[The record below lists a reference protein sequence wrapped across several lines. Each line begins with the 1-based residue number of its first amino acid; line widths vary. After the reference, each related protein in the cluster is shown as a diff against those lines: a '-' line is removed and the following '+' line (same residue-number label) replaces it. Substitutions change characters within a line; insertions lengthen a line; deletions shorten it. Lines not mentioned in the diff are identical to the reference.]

1 MAKTSNLDINV
12 TAETAQASEALKNI
26 SSQIDK
32 IVGKQNSLTSKA
44 ASVSAW
50 GMAFEYA
57 EKYIGA
63 VVKVSRELVSAY
75 AEQEKAETR
84 LQSTLRATGNAI
96 GLSTTELYAMADGLA
111 RVTTFQDQTIIG
123 MQQIFV
129 ASGRISREALPQ
141 VTELAL
147 DMAEALGVDAVSAA
161 KDLTRYLSDPIRAMD
176 QLRTKNLHL
185 SESEKQKIID
195 LQNANQLYEAQQV
208 ILDKIESAYGGIAR
222 EIAGTDTGKL
232 QQIQNTWTSLK
243 ENLGQY
249 IVNGLGPVFN
259 WIFEN
264 LSALDK
270 WFRERREDKDI
281 MTTLA
286 SGGLTEVGQKFTPA
300 AIQRVAD
307 ENEKNISKLEETL
320 RAHYAGLN
328 NVHPNS
334 SIAARW
340 ASDPWAFDSDPMMK
354 AAYAERQYRKE
365 VSDQLLKAKQNSEN
379 YKPLEAA
386 TIDFEALGLT
396 NTLGSSTEATP
407 PTIRERVAKLASGTS
422 TMQLAELRENI
433 RLMEELKAEISAE
446 GDGAVLI
453 SEENQEL
460 LKALGEGID
469 IAQAKIAAMLAE
481 PGINKFLQDNVALS
495 KTAQI
500 MAIDAKVAQAE
511 QWQAAAEE
519 GTAEHQQILDIIEAL
534 KVQRELL
541 DGTAEAAQEAADAKA
556 RQSAAAEAAAAKE
569 KQALQSMYS
578 SWMDLWQSMYSFA
591 DQAYSNQISALER
604 ALQKQEEA
612 WNKHYSKLKEQHEQD
627 SKALDAKYR
636 WGMISAEEYTSSM
649 DALAKERADAEQEAA
664 EREEASQEKLDEL
677 KRKQFEAGKL
687 NSIGQALVSG
697 AVAAVRAFADYGW
710 PMGAV
715 VAALTAGAVGMQVAT
730 IASQQYTPMATGGVV
745 TSPTRTLLGEA
756 GPELVLPLR
765 RDMMENAGLVG
776 GSGDGTINYHITVGS
791 VYHQGDLYREVYEGI
806 TAAQRTGALPAWKVR
821 SA

>member
-1 MAKTSNLDINV
+1 MSKTSDLTINV
-12 TAETAQASEALKNI
+12 SAETSRASEQLRNI
-26 SSQIDK
+26 SSQIDQ
-32 IVGKQNSLTSKA
+32 IMNKQNNLTSKA
-44 ASVSAW
+44 AGFSAW
-50 GMAFEYA
+50 GLAFQFA
-57 EKYIGA
+57 EKYISA

-161 KDLTRYLSDPIRAMD
+161 KDLTIYLSDPIRAMD

-249 IVNGLGPVFN
+249 IVSGLGPVFK

-286 SGGLTEVGQKFTPA
+286 SGGLTEVGQKFTPE
-300 AIQRVAD
+300 AIQRVMAKNQAD
-307 ENEKNISKLEETL
+307 IDGFVEKMISDYTTL
-320 RAHYAGLN
+320 RGGSYDQAKN
-328 NVHPNS
+328 RWRTDS
-334 SIAARW
+334 SIVQSDAYSRW
-340 ASDPWAFDSDPMMK
+340 EESRDIGTQLGMALQISENHKP
-354 AAYAERQYRKE
+354 KE
-365 VSDQLLKAKQNSEN
+365 VA
-379 YKPLEAA
+379 PP
-386 TIDFEALGLT
+386 DFESWGVT
-396 NTLGSSTEATP
+396 NTLGSPTETTP

-422 TMQLAELRENI
+422 TMQLTELRENI
-433 RLMEELKAEISAE
+433 RLMEELKAEIDAE

-469 IAQAKIAAMLAE
+469 MAQAKIAAMLAE

-511 QWQAAAEE
+511 QWREAVEE

-569 KQALQSMYS
+569 KQALKSIYS
-578 SWMDLWQSMYSFA
+578 SSMDLWHSMYSFV

-612 WNKHYSKLKEQHEQD
+612 WEKHYSKLKEQHESD

-636 WGMISAEEYTSSM
+636 WGMISAEEYTSAM
-649 DALAKERADAEQEAA
+649 DALAKERADAEEEAA

-745 TSPTRTLLGEA
+745 TSPTRALLGEA
-756 GPELVLPLR
+756 GPEFVLPLR
-765 RDMMENAGLVG
+765 RDMMENAGLAG